1 MPGDNPGS
9 GSGAVEKPVAI
20 VVRMAE
26 HPRTAFPA
34 AALDHLA
41 GPTPGRV
48 LALEGPATVAIALSH
63 RGHRVFG
70 VDRDPSVARRFGHSG
85 PIPRVTARTEALPFD
100 PCQFDAVVAHQSFH
114 RFNPRPALSEMARVL
129 RPGGHAAIS
138 YLVRDDTVPWV
149 RRLAALL
156 RSVDPDAMRGDYG
169 DSTAAALLSS
179 KYFPEHDTRT
189 FRVWVPM
196 SRRELLA
203 MVGSQP
209 RIVAAGAD
217 RRARLLHLVG
227 DLFDDTT
234 GGLESV
240 RLPYQL
246 KVWRGFVDHDELTAS
261 IDVAS
266 DALVIRF

>member
-1 MPGDNPGS
+1 
-9 GSGAVEKPVAI
+9 
-20 VVRMAE
+20 MAE
-26 HPRTAFPA
+26 TRTAFPE

-41 GPTPGRV
+41 GTTPGRV
-48 LALEGPATVAIALSH
+48 LALEGPATLASALSR
-63 RGHRVFG
+63 RGHHVFG

-114 RFNPRPALSEMARVL
+114 RFRYASALSEMARVL

-156 RSVDPDAMRGDYG
+156 RTVDPDAMRGDHG
-169 DSTAAALLSS
+169 ESTASALLSS
-179 KYFPEHDTRT
+179 KYFPDHDVRT
-189 FRVWVPM
+189 FRIWVPM
-196 SRRELLA
+196 SRRDLLG
-203 MVGSQP
+203 MVGAQP
-209 RIVAAGAD
+209 RIVAADAD
-217 RRARLLHLVG
+217 RRTHLLHEVA

-234 GGLESV
+234 GGLDSV